1 MTRQNHIEP
10 PMFGVAVDDRI
21 DFCRDLIG
29 SANNPTAAQRE
40 EAASL
45 KGVVFDG
52 LLKGIES
59 GIPKSRSWLWADV
72 DLGEGAHLRARAMA
86 LPSGAVVRP
95 PITSPSML
103 AYVDGN
109 IASASRLGASAVLL
123 STTYNPEANPK
134 FRKARQK
141 MLRRVAAQCANSG
154 LGLFLELVP
163 GLALS
168 RRANTRTGATGE
180 QTTMYLVEGMR
191 QLQDASVDVSGWVVE
206 APADLKATA
215 VIAGQAGVDDR
226 KDVSVMFR
234 VSNSAR
240 STSNRASANLTDLQ
254 VARLAA
260 RSPGIDGVM
269 VGPGA
274 FVSQLR
280 QLRNR
285 SLDRGTAVNLIAASL
300 CRIWDSYEAASR
312 PSEVLYSQGESL
324 GR

>member
-1 MTRQNHIEP
+1 
-10 PMFGVAVDDRI
+10 MFGVAVDDRI

-29 SANNPTAAQRE
+29 SAKNPTAAQRE

-59 GIPKSRSWLWADV
+59 GIPKSRSWLWTDV

-141 MLRRVAAQCANSG
+141 MLRRIAAQCANSG
-154 LGLFLELVP
+154 LGLFLELMP

-234 VSNSAR
+234 VSNSGR
-240 STSNRASANLTDLQ
+240 STSNRASSNLTDLQ

-280 QLRNR
+280 QLRNS

-300 CRIWDSYEAASR
+300 CRIWDSYEAAYR

>member
-1 MTRQNHIEP
+1 MTSRNHIEP

-29 SANNPTAAQRE
+29 SPNNPTAAQRE

-86 LPSGAVVRP
+86 LPSGAVIRP

-141 MLRRVAAQCANSG
+141 MLRRIAVQCANSG
-154 LGLFLELVP
+154 LGLFLELMP

-191 QLQDASVDVSGWVVE
+191 PTPGCQRGRVGLGGRSSRRSQGHRRHSRTGRSGRQKRRIGDVQGVEQREVYLQPGV
-206 APADLKATA
+206 
-215 VIAGQAGVDDR
+215 GQP
-226 KDVSVMFR
+226 
-234 VSNSAR
+234 N
-240 STSNRASANLTDLQ
+240 
-254 VARLAA
+254 
-260 RSPGIDGVM
+260 RSPGRQAGGAVARHRRRHGRARRFCLP
-269 VGPGA
+269 VETAQEQFTGPRDCSEPDRSVTMQDLGL
-274 FVSQLR
+274 LR
-280 QLRNR
+280 
-285 SLDRGTAVNLIAASL
+285 
-300 CRIWDSYEAASR
+300 SR
-312 PSEVLYSQGESL
+312 LPAL
-324 GR
+324 

>member
-1 MTRQNHIEP
+1 
-10 PMFGVAVDDRI
+10 MFGVAVDDRI
-21 DFCRDLIG
+21 DFCRDLVG
-29 SANNPTAAQRE
+29 SANNPSAAQRE

-52 LLKGIES
+52 LLKGIEP
-59 GIPKSRSWLWADV
+59 GIPQSRSWLWTDV

-86 LPSGAVVRP
+86 LPSGAVIRP
-95 PITSPSML
+95 PVTSPSML
-103 AYVDGN
+103 GYVEGN
-109 IASASRLGASAVLL
+109 ITSADRLGASAVLL
-123 STTYNPEANPK
+123 STTYNPEANVK

-141 MLRRVAAQCANSG
+141 MLRRIAVQCGNSG
-154 LGLFLELVP
+154 LRLFLELVP
-163 GLALS
+163 GLALA
-168 RRANTRTGATGE
+168 RRSNTTGE
-180 QTTMYLVEGMR
+180 QTAMYLVEGMR

-206 APADLKATA
+206 APVDPKAIA
-215 VIAGQAGVDDR
+215 VIAGQARVDDR

-240 STSNRASANLTDLQ
+240 STSNRTSADLTDLQ
-254 VARLAA
+254 IARLAA
-260 RSPGIDGVM
+260 RSPGVDGVM

-280 QLRNR
+280 QLRNG

-300 CRIWDSYEAASR
+300 CRIWDSYEAALR

>member
-1 MTRQNHIEP
+1 MTAQNHIEP
-10 PMFGVAVDDRI
+10 PIFGVAVDDRI
-21 DFCRDLIG
+21 DFCRDLVG

-52 LLKGIES
+52 MLKGIES

-86 LPSGAVVRP
+86 LPSGAVIRP

-103 AYVDGN
+103 GFVDDN
-109 IASASRLGASAVLL
+109 IESASRLGAGAVLL
-123 STTYNPEANPK
+123 STTYNPEANAK

-141 MLRRVAAQCANSG
+141 MLRRVAVRCANSG
-154 LGLFLELVP
+154 LKLFLELMP
-163 GLALS
+163 GLSLS
-168 RRANTRTGATGE
+168 RRTNPRSAPSSE
-180 QTTMYLVEGMR
+180 HSTMYLVEGMR
-191 QLQDASVDVSGWVVE
+191 QLQDASVDVSGWVIE
-206 APADLKATA
+206 APADPKAVA
-215 VIAGQAGVDDR
+215 VIAGQARVDDR

-240 STSNRASANLTDLQ
+240 SVSNRTSADLTDLQ

-269 VGPGA
+269 VGPGV

-280 QLRNR
+280 QLRNS

-300 CRIWDSYEAASR
+300 CRVWDSYEAAYR